1 MSIPF
6 VTAHDILPGRM
17 DQVSPLIRRVT
28 APNPGAFTFKG
39 TGTYIVG
46 RGEVAVIDPGPA
58 IEAHLE
64 ALLAALKGE
73 RVAHILVTHT
83 HLDHS
88 PLSRA
93 LQEKLG
99 GEILAFGPHGSGQP
113 GFDDGTLHVEEGG
126 DLAFAPDRRL
136 KDREIVSG
144 PTYTI
149 ETVATPGHTSNHLC
163 FALAEERA
171 LFTGDHVMGWST
183 SVIVPPD
190 GDMSAY
196 MASLERLL
204 QRDEQILW
212 PTHGPPVRAPK
223 AFLKAFV
230 AHREAREAAI
240 LACLRDGVTLMRE
253 IVARIYANVDVRLH
267 PAATL
272 SVRAHLE
279 KLMREGRVSSVAPF
293 EGPYTAL

>member
-6 VTAHDILPGRM
+6 VTAHEVVPGRV

-28 APNPGAFTFKG
+28 APNPGPFTFKG

-58 IEAHLE
+58 IETHLE
-64 ALLAALKGE
+64 ALLAALEGE

-93 LQEKLG
+93 LQAKRG
-99 GEILAFGPHGSGQP
+99 GEVLAFGPHGSGQP
-113 GFDDGTLHVEEGG
+113 GFGDSTVHVEEGG
-126 DLAFAPDRRL
+126 DLTFAPDRRL

-144 PTYTI
+144 PTYRI
-149 ETVATPGHTSNHLC
+149 EAISTPGHTSNHLC
-163 FALAEERA
+163 FALAEEKA

-204 QRDEQILW
+204 QRDDEILW
-212 PTHGPPVRAPK
+212 PTHGPPVQDPK
-223 AFLKAFV
+223 PFLAAFV
-230 AHREAREAAI
+230 AHRQAREAAI
-240 LACLRDGVTLMRE
+240 LACLRDGVTRMRA

-267 PAATL
+267 PAAAL

-279 KLMREGRVSSVAPF
+279 KLMREGRVVSGAPF

>member
-6 VTAHDILPGRM
+6 VTAHDIVPGRV
-17 DQVSPLIRRVT
+17 DKVSPLIRRVT
-28 APNPGAFTFKG
+28 APNPGPFTYKG

-46 RGEVAVIDPGPA
+46 RGEVAIVDPGPLL
-58 IEAHLE
+58 EAHLE
-64 ALLAALKGE
+64 ALAAALAGE
-73 RVAHILVTHT
+73 RVRHILVTHT

-88 PLSRA
+88 PLSRP
-93 LQEKLG
+93 LQARLG
-99 GEILAFGPHGSGQP
+99 GEVLAFGPHGSGRP
-113 GFDDGTLHVEEGG
+113 GFDDGTVHVEEGG
-126 DLAFAPDRRL
+126 DLAFLPDRRL
-136 KDREIVSG
+136 KDREIVRG

-149 ETVATPGHTSNHLC
+149 EALATPGHTSNHFC
-163 FALAEERA
+163 FALAEEKA

-196 MASLERLL
+196 MASLDRLL
-204 QRDEQILW
+204 QRDDEILW
-212 PTHGPPVRAPK
+212 PTHGPPVRDPK
-223 AFLKAFV
+223 PFLRAFI

-240 LACLRDGVTLMRE
+240 LDCLKAGITGIRE

-267 PAATL
+267 PAAAL

-279 KLMREGRVSSVAPF
+279 KLMREGRVAQGAAF